1 MTRFSKRIILILT
14 LMAISGMGL
23 LWLFRFELGYH
34 RYRTHI
40 QAAADRYKVPPH
52 LIASV
57 IWQETRFQPYRRGLA
72 GEIGL
77 MQIMPG
83 SAREWAKAEQVADF
97 NSLMLLDPQTN
108 ILAGTWY
115 LARALQRWSDHSN
128 PLPYA
133 LAEYNAGHSN
143 ATRWNREAAPD
154 PDAFMQAISFPAT
167 RNYVRRILARFH
179 AVGRPWKLWFDRDP
193 KRRGI

>member
-1 MTRFSKRIILILT
+1 MTRFSKRIILILA

-23 LWLFRFELGYH
+23 IWLFRFELGYH

-40 QAAADRYKVPPH
+40 RAAAERYRVPPH

-57 IWQETRFQPYRRGLA
+57 IWQETRFQPYRRGQA

-83 SAREWAKAEQVADF
+83 SAREWAKAEHVAAF

-115 LARALQRWSDHSN
+115 LARALQRWSDRDN

-143 ATRWNREAAPD
+143 AVRWNRESSNQE
-154 PDAFMQAISFPAT
+154 AFLQAISFPAT

-179 AVGRPWKLWFDRDP
+179 AVGRPWKLWFGQTHT
-193 KRRGI
+193 RRGT